1 LAGILQGL
9 ADAAGCGDVIIFYED
24 CVEEAHA
31 VIGDAAGD
39 GGALFQRSHAG
50 RGFARVED
58 AAVCFGYGIGVL
70 ARQRGYA
77 AEALQ
82 EIEPDAFTLKQRAR
96 VAFHGGEFFA
106 CRAAIAIVLQ
116 QDDVVKHLVQHFGS
130 GEDERLTRDK
140 GSARTQTFRY
150 ASTAGYIARADILFE
165 REAHDLGH
173 SEPSSFCNC
182 VL

>member
-9 ADAAGCGDVIIFYED
+9 ADASGGGDVIIFYQD

-31 VIGDAAGD
+31 VIGDAAGG
-39 GGALFQRSHAG
+39 GGALFESPHAG
-50 RGFARVED
+50 RRFARVED
-58 AAVCFGYGIGVL
+58 AAVCPRDGIGVL

-82 EIEPDAFTLKQRAR
+82 EIEPYTFTLKQRAR
-96 VAFHGGEFFA
+96 IAFHGGEFFA
-106 CRAAIAIVLQ
+106 RRATIAIVLQ

-130 GEDERLTRDK
+130 GENERLTRDE
-140 GSARTQTFRY
+140 GSARAQTFRD
-150 ASTAGYIARADILFE
+150 AGAAGYIARADILFE
-165 REAHDLGH
+165 REAHDFGH
-173 SEPSSFCNC
+173 NEPSSFCNC